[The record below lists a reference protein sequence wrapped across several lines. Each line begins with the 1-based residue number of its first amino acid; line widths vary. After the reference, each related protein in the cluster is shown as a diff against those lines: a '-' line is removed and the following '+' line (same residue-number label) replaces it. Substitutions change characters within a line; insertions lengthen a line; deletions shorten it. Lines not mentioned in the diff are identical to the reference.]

1 MQETINYYMETDKLI
16 VAIELGSS
24 KISGVA
30 GQKLF
35 DGTLKVMAY
44 ASTPSASCIRHGA
57 VYNVDRTANAIAEV
71 ISRLESM
78 LSAKIEKVFIG
89 YNSKSLKSV
98 ITEVDRQF
106 DEETVVSQQIVD
118 DMFEECE
125 RMGHQG
131 YANLFQESLE
141 YVVDD
146 MRGTEQDPMGIACSK
161 LKGRYLN
168 ILLKQQIAEYM
179 AHCFNMAQVTLED
192 GYVTPMVQAEAA
204 LTEDE
209 RQQGCAFVDY
219 GADTTTVSVYKGGQL
234 RWLRVIPLGSSL
246 ITRDLAQVLK
256 IEMEQAE
263 NLKCAYGL
271 CSYVEGQDLNET
283 VPVQGKKIL
292 LKDIG
297 EIIEARNEEIVRNVS
312 AQIHASGL
320 YDMLYAGIVLTGG
333 GSKLRQLDKVFVKV
347 MPELKTPRF
356 VSAPICGVTWNE
368 PMWRKDDGSQLA
380 LLAVM
385 AKGDSNCCQFK
396 PMDALETMEPAQEQN
411 LMQGSLFDDEGN
423 SAQEKKDQEEA
434 RRREEAARQAAEE
447 EKTKAEEPKEP
458 TGGKKKVNFLKKFLG
473 SIMDK
478 GEEFF
483 ESEAEQESE
492 NNKTTEQ

>member
-1 MQETINYYMETDKLI
+1 METDKLI

-30 GQKLF
+30 GQRLF

-78 LSAKIEKVFIG
+78 LSAKIERVFIG

-98 ITEVDRQF
+98 ITEVEREF
-106 DEETVVSQQIVD
+106 DDETVVSQQIVD
-118 DMFEECE
+118 EMFEECE
-125 RMGHQG
+125 GMGRQG

-146 MRGTEQDPMGIACSK
+146 MSGTEQEPMGIACRK

-179 AHCFNMAQVTLED
+179 AHCFNMAQVSLED
-192 GYVTPMVQAEAA
+192 GYVTPMVQADAA
-204 LTEDE
+204 LSEDE

-271 CSYVEGQDLNET
+271 CAYVDGQDLSEN
-283 VPVQGKKIL
+283 VPVQGKRVA
-292 LKDIG
+292 LKDIS

-333 GSKLRQLDKVFVKV
+333 GSKLRQLDRVFLKI

-356 VSAPICGVTWNE
+356 VSAPICGVSWNE
-368 PMWRKDDGSQLA
+368 PMWRRDDGSQLA
-380 LLAVM
+380 LLSVM
-385 AKGDSNCCQFK
+385 AKGNSNCCQYK
-396 PMDALETMEPAQEQN
+396 SMDALETMEPEQQLN
-411 LMQGSLFDDEGN
+411 MMQGSLFDEEGN
-423 SAQEKKDQEEA
+423 SAQEKRDREEA
-434 RRREEAARQAAEE
+434 IRREEAARQAAAQENA
-447 EKTKAEEPKEP
+447 KAEEPQEP
-458 TGGKKKVNFLKKFLG
+458 AGGKKKVNFLKKFLK

-483 ESEAEQESE
+483 ESESDQDSE
-492 NNKTTEQ
+492 NTKTSEQ